1 MADEIK
7 KENQSEN
14 FRTALYK
21 GRIIRLVVQAILGLG
36 LLIDGLVLLSLRI
49 AVWSLLLGL
58 PMVIVAVVFIIFT
71 YDDAFDTLDYSGDY
85 KDSEKGK

>member
-49 AVWSLLLGL
+49 AVWSLLLGP